1 MTYQLADPD
10 PLTIQEM
17 MDRIVRAVDKPVIRL
32 PAFKAVAKGALDH
45 VPFLERVMGIPPAA
59 IDYFVHPTFY
69 LTDHTRRDLA
79 GTGIEVPPFGSYV
92 DRLVEFVRQHP
103 EIRSKAMA

>member
-1 MTYQLADPD
+1 
-10 PLTIQEM
+10 
-17 MDRIVRAVDKPVIRL
+17 
-32 PAFKAVAKGALDH
+32 
-45 VPFLERVMGIPPAA
+45 MGIPPAA

-69 LTDHTRRDLA
+69 LTDNTRRDLA

-92 DRLVEFVRQHP
+92 DRLVEFVRRHP